1 MTVATFMDFDDK
13 LPDHQEMLRRGD
25 LLAHDPETM
34 GADSTM
40 FISHQWSSHAH
51 ADETGTQLK
60 TLQAIFRR
68 LRRGDIGQVERDWKY
83 QLVSKG
89 NEVVTAKE
97 WKARLPK
104 MYLWIDFCCIPQMM
118 IPLTEAL
125 VLGGG
130 LESPRAGVAEAGNS
144 RRTPPTE
151 SALKA
156 QESFRHVAAAAKG
169 EMLRTGNSNP
179 GARPSFADP
188 QFRKLHA
195 EAISKDTDRRETK
208 SERGTLIDGD
218 HSAACTPQQTSK
230 SGLDRNGSF
239 VTSFIKL
246 RAEAISTAEKAA
258 IAKAKANDTA
268 GSESTSDHRHATA
281 GMEGWEIFNK
291 IMLNKAVQS
300 IPAYIERSCF
310 IVALVPP
317 CIHSDR
323 DGEVCDQSSWR
334 GRGWCRVEYLGASL
348 VRSDVPVML
357 VEDPRA
363 TPSFVMPQDAL
374 SLPPGTGTYT
384 CCARSHDF
392 GGGPGTALCDRYSV
406 ATVLSSMIDIK
417 VDHLWRVGKSF
428 DARVFTALKPRFM
441 RGLPNPAEVEKEED
455 AERAEIETGGESKS
469 GKDSTGEENS
479 KTSKTG
485 STRSLAKARKLFRWR
500 DDATEAAE
508 SARTGVGLL
517 FWCSLND
524 SVEAVLELA
533 KELPHSKE
541 ATNAL
546 HIHRPGK
553 SFFLK
558 CGQAAWCRSSGG
570 FTETNEP
577 TRDASNDPGCVA
589 RPRTTHLPLHL
600 PPTFITPTLFHRFVR
615 VVCERLFGVICRG
628 GLRELACGGN
638 SLGDGRRPYGY
649 CD

>member
-1 MTVATFMDFDDK
+1 MTVATFMEFGDK

-51 ADETGTQLK
+51 ADETGTQLR

-68 LRRGDIGQVERDWKY
+68 LRRGDIEQVERDWKY

-97 WKARLPK
+97 WKARLPH

-118 IPLTEAL
+118 IPLTEEL
-125 VLGGG
+125 VLGGD
-130 LESPRAGVAEAGNS
+130 LESPRGAGVAGARNIMVAAPS
-144 RRTPPTE
+144 PLNPTE

-156 QESFRHVAAAAKG
+156 RESFRHVAAAAKG
-169 EMLRTGNSNP
+169 EMLRTDNSNP
-179 GARPSFADP
+179 GARSSSAGP

-195 EAISKDTDRRETK
+195 EAISKDADLRETK
-208 SERGTLIDGD
+208 SERGSSATDED
-218 HSAACTPQQTSK
+218 HSAECTPQQISK
-230 SGLDRNGSF
+230 SGLDRNGTF
-239 VTSFIKL
+239 ITSFNKL
-246 RAEAISTAEKAA
+246 RSEAISTAERAA
-258 IAKAKANDTA
+258 VAKAEANDMA

-281 GMEGWEIFNK
+281 DMEGWEIFNK

-300 IPAYIERSCF
+300 IPAYIERSCL

-323 DGEVCDQSSWR
+323 DGEVCNQSSWR

-384 CCARSHDF
+384 CCSRSHDF
-392 GGGPGTALCDRYSV
+392 GGGPGTALCDRHSV
-406 ATVLSSMIDIK
+406 ATVLSSMIDSK
-417 VDHLWRVGKSF
+417 VNFLWRVGKSF

-441 RGLPNPAEVEKEED
+441 RGLPNPADVEKEEED
-455 AERAEIETGGESKS
+455 AERAETETGGESKKS
-469 GKDSTGEENS
+469 GKGSTGEENS
-479 KTSKTG
+479 KPSKIR
-485 STRSLAKARKLFRWR
+485 STCSLAKARKLFRWR

-508 SARTGVGLL
+508 SDRTGVGLL

-524 SVEAVLELA
+524 SVEAVRKLA
-533 KELPHSKE
+533 KDLPHSKE

-546 HIHRPGK
+546 HIHRA
-553 SFFLK
+553 L
-558 CGQAAWCRSSGG
+558 
-570 FTETNEP
+570 
-577 TRDASNDPGCVA
+577 
-589 RPRTTHLPLHL
+589 
-600 PPTFITPTLFHRFVR
+600 VR
-615 VVCERLFGVICRG
+615 VFIKSVEKRRMQEFVWIHRGKRTYERRL
-628 GLRELACGGN
+628 
-638 SLGDGRRPYGY
+638 
-649 CD
+649 